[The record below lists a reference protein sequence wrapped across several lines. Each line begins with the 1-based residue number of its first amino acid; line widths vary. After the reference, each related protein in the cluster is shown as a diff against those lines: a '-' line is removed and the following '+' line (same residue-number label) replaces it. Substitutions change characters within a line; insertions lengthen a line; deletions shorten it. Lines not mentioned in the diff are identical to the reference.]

1 MSLKP
6 FFILFCLVFSQSL
19 FSQEL
24 KTFKV
29 NPGEKVYEVISPMDR
44 YAYPDFISGIVQFK
58 NDRIGGSR
66 MNYNALLPGI
76 EFIDQN
82 NDTLTLDNLETIRY
96 IVMANDTFFVEKAV
110 TQQIL
115 TDGKIRLARSR
126 VIMMSNHQRIGAMG
140 LPTDASVDAFT
151 ALSSSGNPLK
161 TMVAKEILTFKEHV
175 TFYFGNK
182 YGQFKQA
189 NKKNLVSQFGNHK
202 KEITAYLEENKVNF
216 FSEEDMRKLFGFLS
230 KL

>member
-1 MSLKP
+1 MILKS
-6 FFILFCLVFSQSL
+6 FFILFSLIFSQSL
-19 FSQEL
+19 FAQEL

-29 NPGEKVYEVISPMDR
+29 NPGEKVYDVISPRER
-44 YAYPDFISGIVQFK
+44 YAYPDFISGFVQFK
-58 NDRIGGSR
+58 NDRIGGGR
-66 MNYNALLPGI
+66 MNYNALLPGM

-96 IVMANDTFFVEKAV
+96 VVMANDTFFVEKAAL
-110 TQQIL
+110 QQIV
-115 TDGKIRLARSR
+115 TDGKLRLARSR
-126 VIMMSNHQRIGAMG
+126 VIMISNHQRIGAMG

-161 TMVAKEILTFKEHV
+161 TMVAKEILTFKEHI

-182 YGQFKQA
+182 FGQFKQA

-202 KEITAYLEENKVNF
+202 KEITAYLEDNKVNF
-216 FSEEDMRKLFGFLS
+216 YSEEDMRKLFGFLS

>member
-1 MSLKP
+1 MILKS
-6 FFILFCLVFSQSL
+6 FFILLCMIFSQSL
-19 FSQEL
+19 FAQEL

-29 NPGEKVYEVISPMDR
+29 NPGEKVYEVIAPKDR

-58 NDRIGGSR
+58 NDRIGGSL
-66 MNYNALLPGI
+66 MNYNALLPGM
-76 EFIDQN
+76 EFIDQHG
-82 NDTLTLDNLETIRY
+82 DTLTLDQLETIRY
-96 IVMANDTFFVEKAV
+96 VVMANDTFFVEKEAL
-110 TQQIL
+110 QQIV

-126 VIMMSNHQRIGAMG
+126 VIMISNHQRIGAMG

-161 TMVAKEILTFKEHV
+161 TMVAKEILTFKEHI

-182 YGQFKQA
+182 FGQFKQA

-216 FSEEDMRKLFGFLS
+216 YSEEDMRKLFGFLS

>member
-6 FFILFCLVFSQSL
+6 FFILFCLVFSKSL

-29 NPGEKVYEVISPMDR
+29 NPGEKVYEVISPKDR

-110 TQQIL
+110 MQQIL
-115 TDGKIRLARSR
+115 TDGKIRIARSR
-126 VIMMSNHQRIGAMG
+126 VIMISNHQRIGAMG

-175 TFYFGNK
+175 NFYFGNK
-182 YGQFKQA
+182 FGQFKQA
-189 NKKNLVSQFGNHK
+189 SKKNLVSQFGNHK
-202 KEITAYLEENKVNF
+202 KEITAYLEENKVDY
-216 FSEEDMRKLFGFLS
+216 FSEEDMRKMFGFLS